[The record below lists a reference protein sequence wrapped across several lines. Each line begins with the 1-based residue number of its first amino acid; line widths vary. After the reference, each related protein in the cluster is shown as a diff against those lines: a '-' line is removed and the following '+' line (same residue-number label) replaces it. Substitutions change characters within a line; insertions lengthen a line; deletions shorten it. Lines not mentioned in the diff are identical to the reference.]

1 MDKLKLLYQSYLDKG
16 LISEKTSFD
25 QFSSAS
31 PKQLMS
37 LYSLGIENNL
47 ISQKTE
53 LDTFSSAWYPEKK
66 KDLSEV
72 SALQSLEGPSAS
84 DTSTSFMPKGEAP
97 LDTKVPEA
105 LKTEVS
111 TPKFEPTKA
120 VKTTAVPKQ
129 EVTTED
135 WWADKWNGLIEG
147 FQTFASNV
155 SDENNMNGDA
165 IADFIQDNKTKK
177 PELFASFNESLKLLK
192 ARGYDDA
199 SGRGMAANIAY
210 TNFWNKD
217 NNIENE
223 VLPYIRRKGR
233 EKAIENFG
241 VQIDEKVQKELG
253 DRFFSSA
260 VRGLATSTPAM
271 LTSASTM
278 GMSFFNMSYNNA
290 EEQLAMQLAENPDL
304 NMTSG
309 EKETYKIANAGIEAV
324 LERIGLS
331 NALKGNPMLKRAIT
345 GKVLTT
351 LTQTGGNIGAEAFEK
366 IVKQEVKGL
375 SGYARKVA
383 AGSISEFETGALQQL
398 SNDLINQYVTDSQ
411 GRNVFSPKTAKEIA
425 GDVIYAGAQEAV
437 GGGIISGVVAP
448 FQKSALEMTKED
460 FDSGI
465 DFAKNVNIDKASEYL
480 NKQVDAGKISRQEAD
495 ATLSRM
501 QEFRNSANK
510 LPDDVDSKTQYELF
524 QLIAEKQKIQK
535 SVAGKDDAIQ
545 ETAKPKIDA
554 INEKIQQIYEGGK
567 EAVATTPETIVETV
581 EVAEA
586 APVASV
592 EDQAKQSLK
601 QRTKEELATL
611 NELELEEYNQLRR
624 SIIKDITE
632 LSITDREQEREGIRN
647 KITNGIRKY
656 NNLFEKDDRQK
667 EAGIPSPIVEGEAPI
682 EAQPIEGAGQE
693 TPEAVGVLQVPIEE
707 GVEEVTPTAIEEAPV
722 GVTEEVNTSQPEPNK
737 RFEEEKKRLQTEI
750 IRLQEIEIDEISRI
764 RQAIRDVQGTE
775 KLAKIDGT
783 VVNEGTIEQI
793 YGYYEPLIANLE
805 NELRDLLKS
814 SKPAEET
821 KVSPVAEPVVEVVTP
836 IAEPAAVSDVKLT
849 ADDFFFRDPATKFV
863 SGGVFSDVLRAILFE
878 GNRFKSGRSRLYWYR
893 KNIDEYFSTAAGQ
906 TLPPGTT
913 LSQMLGDSI
922 SFASIEKDQYE
933 NFKEAVKKLGVDLD
947 ELTIKVAKTD
957 RPSVYRDVLY
967 DKIESQ
973 APTAAVTPTEQP
985 VTEEVSP
992 AVQEIEAARQKA
1004 IEERGLK
1011 SEEINIG
1018 DTNEEFARKM
1028 SIEIELQKLND
1039 RYDARYA
1046 ALGEIKPVEA
1056 TAAVSE
1062 EETELIADIELYENR
1077 IEDLKEEIQ
1086 LEKGNIKEELERLR
1100 GEIVNVRSQKLPADE
1115 KRELI
1120 EELKGEIQGAKD
1132 DNESLIDLYKQDINA
1147 LRADIRKAQKR
1158 LDKIREKKAT
1168 AAPVA
1173 VQVAKRPV
1181 VEAVD
1186 ISAENFAESFPSLF
1200 SFLKSGAVYRSGL
1213 SDSAGKKK
1221 ELAKDRIKVDS
1232 LLKSAKVGLR
1242 DAKILIAVMSDY
1254 KPKKMAD
1261 IAEFNRAYIE
1271 AENLLAKLE
1280 KLNKGN
1286 TPNTSSTKAEAIAKI
1301 NSSNRLNQKQKEVM
1315 VTVVNSL
1322 KAEQLFILDLDID
1335 EDGYGFANNLLTS
1348 KSAYSFI
1355 HEVGHWAYYNL
1366 LSAKDRID
1374 YMDYMS
1380 EKFLNNE
1387 FTGLVYPVEGL
1398 ATNAMDSY
1406 QEYFAN
1412 QFDQWYTNQAGAEN
1426 VLSTMFI
1433 KLKDIVDNLIK
1444 LFQSKG
1450 YNPDLIKYFDKIVDT
1465 TKFNMVPD
1473 KINQMDNKLIN
1484 DEQLESESFGNS
1496 NELAKEIVSQEKV
1509 EELDIKLDTMLDKAK
1524 KAWLSMW
1531 WNKDQG
1537 QIRVFKE
1544 QQESL
1549 VWLEKRKIKA
1559 FSNRLNDLLKGAD
1572 KETIRIAF
1580 DLLSGKAE
1588 PEQISILEKKKNGS
1602 LIFGHVN
1609 LLRNYIDSLTESIL
1623 FSPSFSKLPPTTQDA
1638 MIDNM
1643 GTYLRGSYRFWKDK
1657 KFFPSKELQTKAV
1670 QEVFD
1675 VKYSNEF
1682 ARLVSL
1688 FDTKGLSD
1696 KVLSLENLYNQIK
1709 QNIIEEEKLLEVGQK
1724 TSEMKA
1730 MESNLSEIGKELSSE
1745 RKNLKDQASLMKKL
1759 VGSSELTPEN
1769 IKAFE
1774 AMKDDYIAE
1783 SMASESNKL
1792 KVEARDEV
1800 RAYLEESKKLRESN
1814 DFKSGK
1820 ISSSSIKIPSQ
1831 EFKRK
1836 KELLPSIKALL
1847 GEEKDPIIKFSD
1859 TAVAL
1864 ANIKHKGDMVYKISR
1879 AFKGKELIKNEAT
1892 KSELATGEYRIVT
1905 DKFSP
1910 LNGKYISRQVFDAI
1924 TDPDIYAADHW
1935 FASLYFDTLKFS
1947 RKSKT
1952 IWNPPGWGKNLRGG
1966 WFTMMAN
1973 GVVNINVLRD
1983 LKRRGELLFNDM
1995 SDEETEQLIIEA
2007 ANKGL
2012 MGQSVDANLIGG
2024 INLIYSR
2031 SVDGEDTDIDTLTNY
2046 VGKKLQKGKAQVI
2059 GFDNWLSRKYGAIDD
2074 YTKLVIY
2081 RAEKLSFAKKL
2092 YGEDYKDLTA
2102 GQQNEVMDAAA
2113 ETVKRTTPT
2122 WSRLPPAYFK
2132 IAKTPFGDFLGFDFE
2147 SIRSFIAN
2155 FATGYSD
2162 LQKAATSKSLSKAQR
2177 DEYLKAGSR
2186 RLAGTAMVYGPAAA
2200 VAELVQQLM
2209 LGDDDE
2215 LAEDLN
2221 SLAPDW
2227 AAGHKLVFTGINKD
2241 GIATFYDYTLEDP
2254 YAKMF
2259 DLTTGKYGLNRL
2271 VADYMSP
2278 NMAIGT
2284 IYNMTQGMDHYGRPI
2299 SNSYD
2304 PAYIKAAK
2312 ILGYGAKETF
2322 IPPFISSNVRDEV
2335 REYQLSKEQYSPL
2348 DAIGRVSSRAFIRDY
2363 KTNIGQQMYFT
2374 IKAFATKKEDYT
2386 DLSGMSRANRLREL
2400 DEIKRMYKAI
2410 GNVAMAKENYALYS
2424 DATKNIE
2431 RYFNTPEKWYILY
2444 DYELPEE
2451 K

>member
-1 MDKLKLLYQSYLDKG
+1 MDKLKLLYQSYLNKG

-37 LYSLGIENNL
+37 LYSLGMENNL

-72 SALQSLEGPSAS
+72 SALQPLEEPSAS
-84 DTSTSFMPKGEAP
+84 DTSPSFIPKGEAP
-97 LDTKVPEA
+97 LDAKVPGA
-105 LKTEVS
+105 FKTAVS

-120 VKTTAVPKQ
+120 VETTATPRQ
-129 EVTTED
+129 EVTTKD

-147 FQTFASNV
+147 VQIFAANV
-155 SDENNMNGDA
+155 SDENNMNGEA

-177 PELFASFNESLKLLK
+177 PELFASFNANLELLK
-192 ARGYDDA
+192 SKGYDDV

-210 TNFWNKD
+210 TDSWRKD
-217 NNIENE
+217 NKIENE
-223 VLPYIRRKGR
+223 VLPYIRQKGR
-233 EKAIENFG
+233 EKSTENFG
-241 VQIDEKVQKELG
+241 IQIDEKVQKELG
-253 DRFFSSA
+253 DRFFSST

-290 EEQLAMQLAENPDL
+290 EEQLAKQLAENPNL
-304 NMTSG
+304 NMTRA
-309 EKETYKIANAGIEAV
+309 EKETYKITNAGIEAV

-351 LTQTGGNIGAEAFEK
+351 LTQTGGDIGAEAFEK

-398 SNDLINQYVTDSQ
+398 SNDLINQYVTDSK
-411 GRNVFSPKTAKEIA
+411 GENIFSPKTTKEIIT
-425 GDVIYAGAQEAV
+425 DVLYAGAQEAV

-465 DFAKNVNIDKASEYL
+465 DFAKNVNVDKASEYL

-510 LPDDVDSKTQYELF
+510 LPDDVDSQTQYELF
-524 QLIAEKQKIQK
+524 QLIAEKQNIQK
-535 SVAGKDDAIQ
+535 NVAGKDDAIQ

-554 INEKIQQIYEGGK
+554 INERIQQIYEGGK
-567 EAVATTPETIVETV
+567 ETVVTTPETVETV
-581 EVAEA
+581 EAAEA
-586 APVASV
+586 APAAAV
-592 EDQAKQSLK
+592 EDQAKESLK
-601 QRTKEELATL
+601 QKTKEELGTL

-624 SIIKDITE
+624 LIIKDITE
-632 LSITDREQEREGIRN
+632 LSITDDEQEREGIRN
-647 KITNGIRKY
+647 KIRNSLDKY
-656 NNLFEKDDRQK
+656 NNLFEKDDRQE
-667 EAGIPSPIVEGEAPI
+667 EAGIPSPIFEGEAPI
-682 EAQPIEGAGQE
+682 EVQPIEGAGQE
-693 TPEAVGVLQVPIEE
+693 TPEAGGVLQVPVEE
-707 GVEEVTPTAIEEAPV
+707 GPQVVDKP
-722 GVTEEVNTSQPEPNK
+722 
-737 RFEEEKKRLQTEI
+737 FEEEKKRLQKEI
-750 IRLQEIEIDEISRI
+750 IRLQEIQIDEISRI

-783 VVNEGTIEQI
+783 VVNEGTIERI
-793 YGYYEPLIANLE
+793 YSYYEPLIANLE

-821 KVSPVAEPVVEVVTP
+821 KVSPVAEPIAEVVTP
-836 IAEPAAVSDVKLT
+836 IAEPT
-849 ADDFFFRDPATKFV
+849 A
-863 SGGVFSDVLRAILFE
+863 E
-878 GNRFKSGRSRLYWYR
+878 
-893 KNIDEYFSTAAGQ
+893 
-906 TLPPGTT
+906 
-913 LSQMLGDSI
+913 
-922 SFASIEKDQYE
+922 
-933 NFKEAVKKLGVDLD
+933 
-947 ELTIKVAKTD
+947 
-957 RPSVYRDVLY
+957 
-967 DKIESQ
+967 
-973 APTAAVTPTEQP
+973 
-985 VTEEVSP
+985 
-992 AVQEIEAARQKA
+992 
-1004 IEERGLK
+1004 
-1011 SEEINIG
+1011 
-1018 DTNEEFARKM
+1018 
-1028 SIEIELQKLND
+1028 
-1039 RYDARYA
+1039 
-1046 ALGEIKPVEA
+1046 VEA

-1062 EETELIADIELYENR
+1062 EETELIGDIEFNEGK
-1077 IEDLKEEIQ
+1077 IEDIKAEIQ
-1086 LEKGNIKEELERLR
+1086 SEKGNIKEDLERLK
-1100 GEIVNVRSQKLPADE
+1100 GEIANVRSQKLPADE

-1120 EELKGEIQGAKD
+1120 E
-1132 DNESLIDLYKQDINA
+1132 DL
-1147 LRADIRKAQKR
+1147 KAQMEDARNEHDDIVQSYKDEIR
-1158 LDKIREKKAT
+1158 ELNVETKGYQKKINKIREKKAT

-1173 VQVAKRPV
+1173 VPVAGQPV
-1181 VEAVD
+1181 VETVD
-1186 ISAENFAESFPSLF
+1186 ISAENFVESFPSLF

-1213 SDSAGKKK
+1213 GDSAGKKK

-1348 KSAYSFI
+1348 ESAYSFI

-1366 LSAKDRID
+1366 LSAKDRIE

-1426 VLSTMFI
+1426 VLRTMFI
-1433 KLKDIVDNLIK
+1433 KLKNIVDNLIK

-1450 YNPDLIKYFDKIVDT
+1450 YNPDLTKYFNKIVDT

-1496 NELAKEIVSQEKV
+1496 NELAKEVVSQEKV
-1509 EELDIKLDTMLDKAK
+1509 EELDIKLETMLDKAK

-1531 WNKDQG
+1531 WNKNQG
-1537 QIRVFKE
+1537 QIKVFKE

-1559 FSNRLNDLLKGAD
+1559 FNNRLNDLLNGAD

-1609 LLRNYIDSLTESIL
+1609 LLRNYIDSMTEGIL
-1623 FSPSFSKLPPTTQDA
+1623 FSPSFSKLSPDVQDA
-1638 MIDNM
+1638 MINNM

-1675 VKYSNEF
+1675 VKYSKEF

-1730 MESNLSEIGKELSSE
+1730 MESNLIEIGKELRGE
-1745 RKNLKDQASLMKKL
+1745 RKNLEEQASLMKKL

-1792 KVEARDEV
+1792 KAEARDEV
-1800 RAYLEESKKLRESN
+1800 KAYLEESKKLRESN

-1820 ISSSSIKIPSQ
+1820 LSSSSIKIPSQ

-1892 KSELATGEYRIVT
+1892 KSEIATGEYRIVT

-1973 GVVNINVLRD
+1973 GVVNFNVLRD

-2031 SVDGEDTDIDTLTNY
+2031 SVDGEDTDVNTLTDY

-2092 YGEDYKDLTA
+2092 YGKEYKDLTA
-2102 GQQNEVMDAAA
+2102 DQQNEVMDAAA

-2186 RLAGTAMVYGPAAA
+2186 RLAGTAMVYGLGMA
-2200 VAELVQQLM
+2200 VTELVQQLM

-2271 VADYMSP
+2271 VADYLSP

-2312 ILGYGAKETF
+2312 TLGYGAMETF
-2322 IPPFISSNVRDEV
+2322 IPPYVSSNIRDEV
-2335 REYQLSKEQYSPL
+2335 RESQLSKEQYNPL

-2410 GNVAMAKENYALYS
+2410 GNVAMAKENYSLYS

>member
-1 MDKLKLLYQSYLDKG
+1 MNEELKALLTEAYDRGASKADLDV
-16 LISEKTSFD
+16 IV
-25 QFSSAS
+25 QA
-31 PKQLMS
+31 
-37 LYSLGIENNL
+37 YN
-47 ISQKTE
+47 
-53 LDTFSSAWYPEKK
+53 KK
-66 KDLSEV
+66 KKEPSEAFD
-72 SALQSLEGPSAS
+72 SQPLEQPSAS
-84 DTSTSFMPKGEAP
+84 DTSPSFIPKGEEP

-105 LKTEVS
+105 FKTAVS

-120 VKTTAVPKQ
+120 VETVVPKQ
-129 EVTTED
+129 DVTTKD

-155 SDENNMNGDA
+155 SDENNMNGEA

-177 PELFASFNESLKLLK
+177 PELFASFNKNLELLK
-192 ARGYDDA
+192 ARGYDDV

-210 TNFWNKD
+210 TDSWRKD
-217 NNIENE
+217 NKIENE
-223 VLPYIRRKGR
+223 VLPYIRQKGR
-233 EKAIENFG
+233 AKAIENFG
-241 VQIDEKVQKELG
+241 VQVDEKVQKELG

-278 GMSFFNMSYNNA
+278 GMSFFNMSYNGA

-304 NMTSG
+304 NMTSA
-309 EKETYKIANAGIEAV
+309 EKETYKITNAGIEAV

-351 LTQTGGNIGAEAFEK
+351 LTQTGGDIGAEAFEK

-411 GRNVFSPKTAKEIA
+411 GKNIFSPKTAKEIA
-425 GDVIYAGAQEAV
+425 SDVLYAGAQEAV

-510 LPDDVDSKTQYELF
+510 LPDDVDSQTQYELF
-524 QLIAEKQKIQK
+524 QLIAEKQNIQK
-535 SVAGKDDAIQ
+535 NVAGKDDAIQ

-554 INEKIQQIYEGGK
+554 INERIQQIYEGGK
-567 EAVATTPETIVETV
+567 ETVVTTPETVETV
-581 EVAEA
+581 EAAEA
-586 APVASV
+586 APAAAV
-592 EDQAKQSLK
+592 EDQAKESLK
-601 QRTKEELATL
+601 QKTKEELGTL

-624 SIIKDITE
+624 LIIKDITE
-632 LSITDREQEREGIRN
+632 LSVTDDEQEREGIRN
-647 KITNGIRKY
+647 KIRNSLDKY
-656 NNLFEKDDRQK
+656 NNLFEKDDRQE
-667 EAGIPSPIVEGEAPI
+667 EAGIPSPIVEGQAPV

-693 TPEAVGVLQVPIEE
+693 TPETGGVLQVP
-707 GVEEVTPTAIEEAPV
+707 VEERPEEVIPTAVEETPMGITEEVKAPLPEGLDRFANIQSNEDVLSIVGSPPWREMAEPVAVDPNQELNNIFDLLEASESMEAGLEKNKLETQISLRFANLLKDGDRQIRYPSSEKINNPKRKPKDDVSIFVTSDNSLVKQILDIDRYNQSGTLKPTARWALINKLKSIKADIESYLESSGSLTTGTEFIGKEEVRPTFFKRVKAQQPVQAQPEAKPEAPAVEIVTPTAAPV
-722 GVTEEVNTSQPEPNK
+722 V
-737 RFEEEKKRLQTEI
+737 
-750 IRLQEIEIDEISRI
+750 
-764 RQAIRDVQGTE
+764 
-775 KLAKIDGT
+775 
-783 VVNEGTIEQI
+783 
-793 YGYYEPLIANLE
+793 
-805 NELRDLLKS
+805 
-814 SKPAEET
+814 
-821 KVSPVAEPVVEVVTP
+821 EPVVEVVTP
-836 IAEPAAVSDVKLT
+836 IAEPT
-849 ADDFFFRDPATKFV
+849 A
-863 SGGVFSDVLRAILFE
+863 E
-878 GNRFKSGRSRLYWYR
+878 
-893 KNIDEYFSTAAGQ
+893 
-906 TLPPGTT
+906 
-913 LSQMLGDSI
+913 
-922 SFASIEKDQYE
+922 
-933 NFKEAVKKLGVDLD
+933 
-947 ELTIKVAKTD
+947 
-957 RPSVYRDVLY
+957 
-967 DKIESQ
+967 
-973 APTAAVTPTEQP
+973 
-985 VTEEVSP
+985 
-992 AVQEIEAARQKA
+992 
-1004 IEERGLK
+1004 
-1011 SEEINIG
+1011 
-1018 DTNEEFARKM
+1018 
-1028 SIEIELQKLND
+1028 
-1039 RYDARYA
+1039 
-1046 ALGEIKPVEA
+1046 VEA
-1056 TAAVSE
+1056 TTAVSE
-1062 EETELIADIELYENR
+1062 EEAELIGDIELYENK

-1086 LEKGNIKEELERLR
+1086 SEKGNIKEELERLR
-1100 GEIVNVRSQKLPADE
+1100 GEIANVRAKKLPADE

-1132 DNESLIDLYKQDINA
+1132 DNESLIDLYKQEINA
-1147 LRADIRKAQKR
+1147 LKSDIKKAQR
-1158 LDKIREKKAT
+1158 RIDKIREKKAT
-1168 AAPVA
+1168 AALAQEAKFA
-1173 VQVAKRPV
+1173 VSTTRAGQAT
-1181 VEAVD
+1181 
-1186 ISAENFAESFPSLF
+1186 ISQQDFRSEYPNLF
-1200 SFLKSGAVYRSGL
+1200 SFFNTGEIYRGERGATEYRRKYLEDNKKST
-1213 SDSAGKKK
+1213 DT
-1221 ELAKDRIKVDS
+1221 
-1232 LLKSAKVGLR
+1232 LLKLPFLNLSSAKTVLMM
-1242 DAKILIAVMSDY
+1242 MSSY
-1254 KPKKMAD
+1254 KPRTKAD
-1261 IAEFNRAYIE
+1261 IDRFNKAY
-1271 AENLLAKLE
+1271 L
-1280 KLNKGN
+1280 
-1286 TPNTSSTKAEAIAKI
+1286 
-1301 NSSNRLNQKQKEVM
+1301 Q
-1315 VTVVNSL
+1315 
-1322 KAEQLFILDLDID
+1322 AEQLFADMQKATRGTAGYTNKNDAINIIMSDSSLGQKQKDVLVSVIKTIKSDEMFFLNPFSKASAILRAQSEEGLVVID
-1335 EDGYGFANNLLTS
+1335 DDEASYKQDSYDFS
-1348 KSAYSFI
+1348 KNVLKAGHVTSFI
-1355 HEVGHWAYYNL
+1355 HEVAHWGYFNL
-1366 LSAKDRID
+1366 LSPQDRID
-1374 YMDYMS
+1374 YMNYMS
-1380 EKFLNNE
+1380 EKFLNREITDMVFPAVMGTDVVNGE
-1387 FTGLVYPVEGL
+1387 TVFVEGGI
-1398 ATNAMDSY
+1398 NAKDNY

-1412 QFDQWYTNQAGAEN
+1412 QFEQWYVNQVG
-1426 VLSTMFI
+1426 VDGTLL
-1433 KLKDIVDNLIK
+1433 KLYNTLKKIVDNLIN
-1444 LFQSKG
+1444 LFKEKG
-1450 YNPDLIKYFDKIVDT
+1450 YNPDLVRYFDKIADT
-1465 TKFNMVPD
+1465 TKYNMSLD
-1473 KINQMDNKLIN
+1473 EIKQMDNKLIN
-1484 DEQLESESFGNS
+1484 DEQLESESFGRS
-1496 NELAKEIVSQEKV
+1496 NEFAKEIVSTEKV

-1524 KAWLSMW
+1524 RAWVSMW

-1537 QIRVFKE
+1537 QIKVFKE

-1559 FSNRLNDLLKGAD
+1559 FNNRLNDLLKGAD
-1572 KETIRIAF
+1572 RETIRIAF

-1588 PEQISILEKKKNGS
+1588 PEQISTLEKKKNGS

-1609 LLRNYIDSLTESIL
+1609 LLRNYIDSMTEGIL
-1623 FSPSFSKLPPTTQDA
+1623 FSPSFSKLSPDVQDA
-1638 MIDNM
+1638 MINNM

-1688 FDTKGLSD
+1688 FDTKGLSN

-1730 MESNLSEIGKELSSE
+1730 MESNLIEIGKELRTE
-1745 RKNLKDQASLMKKL
+1745 RKNLEEQASLMKKL
-1759 VGSSELTPEN
+1759 VGSAELTPEN
-1769 IKAFE
+1769 VKAFE

-1792 KVEARDEV
+1792 KDEARDEV
-1800 RAYLEESKKLRESN
+1800 KAYLEESKKLRESN

-1820 ISSSSIKIPSQ
+1820 LSSSSIKIPSQ

-1847 GEEKDPIIKFSD
+1847 GEEKDPIVKFSD

-1892 KSELATGEYRIVT
+1892 KSEIATGEYRIVT

-1924 TDPDIYAADHW
+1924 TDPNIYAAEND
-1935 FASLYFDTLKFS
+1935 FAKLYFDILKFS

-1952 IWNPPGWGKNLRGG
+1952 IYNPPGWGKNLRGG

-1973 GVVNINVLRD
+1973 GVLNLNVLRD

-2007 ANKGL
+2007 ANKGI
-2012 MGQSVDANLIGG
+2012 MGQSVDANLIDG

-2031 SVDGEDTDIDTLTNY
+2031 SIDGEDTDIDTLTDY
-2046 VGKKLQKGKAQVI
+2046 VGKKLQKGKAKVL
-2059 GFDNWLSRKYGAIDD
+2059 GWDNWLSRKYGAIDD

-2092 YGEDYKDLTA
+2092 YGKDYKDLTA
-2102 GQQNEVMDAAA
+2102 EQQNEVMDAAA

-2122 WSRLPPAYFK
+2122 WSRLPPVYFK

-2147 SIRSFIAN
+2147 SIRSFLAN

-2162 LQKAATSKSLSKAQR
+2162 LQKAATSKSLSKVQR

-2186 RLAGTAMVYGPAAA
+2186 RLAGTAMVYGLGMA
-2200 VAELVQQLM
+2200 VTELIQQLM

-2254 YAKMF
+2254 YAKIF

-2271 VADYMSP
+2271 VSDYMSP

-2284 IYNMTQGMDHYGRPI
+2284 IYNMTQGMDHYGRPL

-2312 ILGYGAKETF
+2312 TFGYGAKETF
-2322 IPPFISSNVRDEV
+2322 IPPFVSSNVRDEI
-2335 REYQLSKEQYSPL
+2335 REYQLSKEEYSPL
-2348 DAIGRVSSRAFIRDY
+2348 DAIGRVSARAFIRDY

-2374 IKAFATKKEDYT
+2374 VKAFATKKEDYT

-2410 GNVAMAKENYALYS
+2410 GNVAVAKENYALYS

>member
-84 DTSTSFMPKGEAP
+84 DTSPSFISKGEAP

-105 LKTEVS
+105 FKTEVS
-111 TPKFEPTKA
+111 TPKFEPTK
-120 VKTTAVPKQ
+120 AVPKQ

-192 ARGYDDA
+192 AKGYDDI

-241 VQIDEKVQKELG
+241 VQINEKVQKELG

-465 DFAKNVNIDKASEYL
+465 DFAKNVNVDKASEYL

-567 EAVATTPETIVETV
+567 EAVATTPEATVETV

-586 APVASV
+586 APVAAV

-632 LSITDREQEREGIRN
+632 LSITDGEQEREGIRN
-647 KITNGIRKY
+647 KITNSIEKY
-656 NNLFEKDDRQK
+656 NNLFEKDDRQE

-682 EAQPIEGAGQE
+682 EAQPIEGASQE
-693 TPEAVGVLQVPIEE
+693 TPEAGGVLQVPIEE
-707 GVEEVTPTAIEEAPV
+707 GVEEVIPTAIEEAPV
-722 GVTEEVNTSQPEPNK
+722 GVTEEVKTSQPEPNK

-750 IRLQEIEIDEISRI
+750 IRLQEIQVDEISRI
-764 RQAIRDVQGTE
+764 RQAIIDVQGTD
-775 KLAKIDGT
+775 KLAKINGT
-783 VVNEGTIEQI
+783 VVNEGTIERI
-793 YGYYEPLIANLE
+793 YDYYDPLIADLE

-821 KVSPVAEPVVEVVTP
+821 KVSPVAEPVAEVVTP
-836 IAEPAAVSDVKLT
+836 IAEPT
-849 ADDFFFRDPATKFV
+849 A
-863 SGGVFSDVLRAILFE
+863 E
-878 GNRFKSGRSRLYWYR
+878 
-893 KNIDEYFSTAAGQ
+893 
-906 TLPPGTT
+906 
-913 LSQMLGDSI
+913 
-922 SFASIEKDQYE
+922 
-933 NFKEAVKKLGVDLD
+933 
-947 ELTIKVAKTD
+947 
-957 RPSVYRDVLY
+957 
-967 DKIESQ
+967 
-973 APTAAVTPTEQP
+973 
-985 VTEEVSP
+985 
-992 AVQEIEAARQKA
+992 
-1004 IEERGLK
+1004 
-1011 SEEINIG
+1011 
-1018 DTNEEFARKM
+1018 
-1028 SIEIELQKLND
+1028 
-1039 RYDARYA
+1039 
-1046 ALGEIKPVEA
+1046 VEA
-1056 TAAVSE
+1056 TTAVSE
-1062 EETELIADIELYENR
+1062 EETELIADIELDENK

-1086 LEKGNIKEELERLR
+1086 SEKGNIKEELERLR
-1100 GEIVNVRSQKLPADE
+1100 GEIVNVRAKKLPADE

-1147 LRADIRKAQKR
+1147 LKADIRKAQKK
-1158 LDKIREKKAT
+1158 LDKIREKKTT

-1173 VQVAKRPV
+1173 VPVAKRPV

-1426 VLSTMFI
+1426 VLRTMFI

-1450 YNPDLIKYFDKIVDT
+1450 YNPDLIKYFDNIVDT

-1496 NELAKEIVSQEKV
+1496 NELAREVVSQEKV
-1509 EELDIKLDTMLDKAK
+1509 EELDIKLETMLDKAK
-1524 KAWLSMW
+1524 KAWVSMW

-1537 QIRVFKE
+1537 QIKVFKE

-1559 FSNRLNDLLKGAD
+1559 FNNRLNDLLKGAD

-1609 LLRNYIDSLTESIL
+1609 LQRNYIDSLTESIL

-1657 KFFPSKELQTKAV
+1657 NFFPSKELQTKAV

-1675 VKYSNEF
+1675 VKYSKEF

-1792 KVEARDEV
+1792 KAEARDEV
-1800 RAYLEESKKLRESN
+1800 KAYLEESKKLRESN

-1820 ISSSSIKIPSQ
+1820 LSSSSIKIPSQ

-1892 KSELATGEYRIVT
+1892 KSEIATGEYRIVT

-1935 FASLYFDTLKFS
+1935 FANLYFDTLKFS

-2092 YGEDYKDLTA
+2092 YGKDYKDLTA
-2102 GQQNEVMDAAA
+2102 DQQNEVMDAAA

-2186 RLAGTAMVYGPAAA
+2186 RLAGTAMVYGLGMA
-2200 VAELVQQLM
+2200 VTELIQQLM

-2271 VADYMSP
+2271 VADYLSP

-2304 PAYIKAAK
+2304 PLYIRAAK
-2312 ILGYGAKETF
+2312 TFGYGAMETF
-2322 IPPFISSNVRDEV
+2322 IPPYVSSNIRDEV
-2335 REYQLSKEQYSPL
+2335 RESQLSKEQYNPL

>member
-72 SALQSLEGPSAS
+72 SALQSLEEPSAS
-84 DTSTSFMPKGEAP
+84 DTSPSF
-97 LDTKVPEA
+97 
-105 LKTEVS
+105 KTEVS
-111 TPKFEPTKA
+111 TPKFEPTK
-120 VKTTAVPKQ
+120 AVPKQ

-192 ARGYDDA
+192 ARGYDDV

-210 TNFWNKD
+210 TNFWSKD

-223 VLPYIRRKGR
+223 VLPYIRKKGR

-278 GMSFFNMSYNNA
+278 GMSFFNMSYNGA

-351 LTQTGGNIGAEAFEK
+351 LTQTGGDIGAEVFEK

-383 AGSISEFETGALQQL
+383 LGSISEFETGALQQL

-480 NKQVDAGKISRQEAD
+480 NKQVDAGKIFRQEAD

-567 EAVATTPETIVETV
+567 EAVATTPEATVETV

-632 LSITDREQEREGIRN
+632 LSITDGEQEREGIRN
-647 KITNGIRKY
+647 KITNSIEKY
-656 NNLFEKDDRQK
+656 NNLFEKDDRQE

-682 EAQPIEGAGQE
+682 EAQPIEGASQE
-693 TPEAVGVLQVPIEE
+693 TPEAGGVLQVPIEE
-707 GVEEVTPTAIEEAPV
+707 GVEEVTPTTIEETPV
-722 GVTEEVNTSQPEPNK
+722 GVTEEVKTSQPEPNK

-750 IRLQEIEIDEISRI
+750 IRLQEILIDEISRA
-764 RQAIRDVQGTE
+764 RQAIRDVQGTD
-775 KLAKIDGT
+775 KLAKINGT
-783 VVNEGTIEQI
+783 VVNEGTIERI
-793 YGYYEPLIANLE
+793 YDYYDPLISDLE
-805 NELRDLLKS
+805 NELRDLLKL

-821 KVSPVAEPVVEVVTP
+821 KVSPV
-836 IAEPAAVSDVKLT
+836 
-849 ADDFFFRDPATKFV
+849 TK
-863 SGGVFSDVLRAILFE
+863 
-878 GNRFKSGRSRLYWYR
+878 
-893 KNIDEYFSTAAGQ
+893 
-906 TLPPGTT
+906 
-913 LSQMLGDSI
+913 
-922 SFASIEKDQYE
+922 
-933 NFKEAVKKLGVDLD
+933 
-947 ELTIKVAKTD
+947 
-957 RPSVYRDVLY
+957 
-967 DKIESQ
+967 
-973 APTAAVTPTEQP
+973 
-985 VTEEVSP
+985 EVSP

-1062 EETELIADIELYENR
+1062 EETELIADIELDENR

-1120 EELKGEIQGAKD
+1120 EDLKGQMEDAKD
-1132 DNESLIDLYKQDINA
+1132 EHESLIDLYKQDINA
-1147 LRADIRKAQKR
+1147 LGADIRKAQKR

-1173 VQVAKRPV
+1173 VPVAEPAKETPS
-1181 VEAVD
+1181 AVSTNSSGD
-1186 ISAENFAESFPSLF
+1186 AFISQQNFRTSYPNLF
-1200 SFLKSGAVYRSGL
+1200 SFLNTGEIYRRERGASETRNKY
-1213 SDSAGKKK
+1213 
-1221 ELAKDRIKVDS
+1221 
-1232 LLKSAKVGLR
+1232 LKGNQGITNQVLRLQNVGIF
-1242 DAKILIAVMSDY
+1242 DAKNILVMISSY
-1254 KPKKMAD
+1254 TPRTKAD
-1261 IAEFNRAYIE
+1261 IDRFNQAYLE
-1271 AENLLAKLE
+1271 TEQLLADMQKAQ
-1280 KLNKGN
+1280 KNDTIYK
-1286 TPNTSSTKAEAIAKI
+1286 TKAQVITVI
-1301 NSSNRLNQKQKEVM
+1301 NRQQSLSQKQKDVLTS
-1315 VTVVNSL
+1315 VINTVKADKVFNINFTGNRDFYAFATNLL
-1322 KAEQLFILDLDID
+1322 KANH
-1335 EDGYGFANNLLTS
+1335 GS
-1348 KSAYSFI
+1348 SFI
-1355 HEVGHWAYYNL
+1355 HEIGHWGYFNL
-1366 LSAKDRID
+1366 LSPQDRID
-1374 YMDYMS
+1374 YMNYMS
-1380 EKFLNNE
+1380 EKFLNRE
-1387 FTGLVYPVEGL
+1387 LTGLVYPAAVGVSSTGG
-1398 ATNAMDSY
+1398 TNAKDDY

-1412 QFDQWYTNQAGAEN
+1412 QFDQWFTNEVGAEG
-1426 VLSTMFI
+1426 VLLDIYNT
-1433 KLKDIVDNLIK
+1433 LKSIVDNLIN
-1444 LFQSKG
+1444 LFKEKG
-1450 YNPDLIKYFDKIVDT
+1450 YNPDLVRYFDKIADT
-1465 TKFNMVPD
+1465 TKFNMTLD
-1473 KINQMDNKLIN
+1473 EIKQMDNKLIN
-1484 DEQLESESFGNS
+1484 DEQLESESFGRS
-1496 NELAKEIVSQEKV
+1496 NEFAKEIVSQEKV

-1524 KAWLSMW
+1524 KAWVSMW

-1537 QIRVFKE
+1537 QIKVFKE

-1559 FSNRLNDLLKGAD
+1559 FNNRLNDLLKGAD

-1609 LLRNYIDSLTESIL
+1609 LQRNYIDSLTESIL

-1675 VKYSNEF
+1675 VKYGNEF

-1724 TSEMKA
+1724 TSEIKA
-1730 MESNLSEIGKELSSE
+1730 MESNLSEIGKELSGE

-1820 ISSSSIKIPSQ
+1820 LSSSSIKIPSQ

-1892 KSELATGEYRIVT
+1892 KSEIATGEYRIVT

-1935 FASLYFDTLKFS
+1935 FVKLYFDTLKFS

-1973 GVVNINVLRD
+1973 GVVNINALRD
-1983 LKRRGELLFNDM
+1983 LKRRGELLLNDM

-2031 SVDGEDTDIDTLTNY
+2031 SVDGEDTDVDTLTDY

-2081 RAEKLSFAKKL
+2081 RFEKLSFAKKL
-2092 YGEDYKDLTA
+2092 YGKEYKDLTPE
-2102 GQQNEVMDAAA
+2102 QQNEVMDAAA

-2122 WSRLPPAYFK
+2122 WSRLPPVYFK

-2147 SIRSFIAN
+2147 SIRSFLAN

-2177 DEYLKAGSR
+2177 NEYLKAGSR
-2186 RLAGTAMVYGPAAA
+2186 RLAGTAIVYGLGEAIT
-2200 VAELVQQLM
+2200 ELVQQLM

-2227 AAGHKLVFTGINKD
+2227 AAGHKLVFTEINKD

-2335 REYQLSKEQYSPL
+2335 RESQLSKEQYSPL
-2348 DAIGRVSSRAFIRDY
+2348 DAIGRISSRAFIRDY

-2410 GNVAMAKENYALYS
+2410 GKVAMAKENYALYS